1 MTAPRP
7 MAVVDGS
14 GKVAFDDASHNLDAG
29 GQRRFV
35 YVEARRVVRMRQAAR
50 LVARAKKEITA
61 GHALQKVTHVFAAHR
76 AHAVVTDD
84 LLAPDD
90 FGGAVCDQLA
100 DCGVVDERQ
109 RLPFVIQRV
118 ARAHRIAD
126 ATHDAL
132 EHFWDARVSLFAE
145 GARGAAQLNRAGDD
159 VEGRAAGNF
168 AYSDDR
174 GVERRDVA
182 ADDGL
187 QSADDLGGDD
197 NGINR
202 LLRHRAVTAAPFD
215 HQSELVNC
223 GHHRPGI
230 DADGSGGKVIPDVQ

>member
-35 YVEARRVVRMRQAAR
+35 YVEARRVVRVRQAAR
-50 LVARAKKEITA
+50 LVARAEKEITA

-90 FGGAVCDQLA
+90 FGGAVGDQLA
-100 DCGVVDERQ
+100 DCGVVDERR

-126 ATHDAL
+126 AAHDAL
-132 EHFWDARVSLFAE
+132 EHFWDARVRFFAE

-168 AYSDDR
+168 AYRDDS

-182 ADDGL
+182 ADNGL

-197 NGINR
+197 KGINR
-202 LLRHRAVTAAPFD
+202 LLRHRAGAAAPFD
-215 HQSELVNC
+215 TQSEF
-223 GHHRPGI
+223 
-230 DADGSGGKVIPDVQ
+230 A